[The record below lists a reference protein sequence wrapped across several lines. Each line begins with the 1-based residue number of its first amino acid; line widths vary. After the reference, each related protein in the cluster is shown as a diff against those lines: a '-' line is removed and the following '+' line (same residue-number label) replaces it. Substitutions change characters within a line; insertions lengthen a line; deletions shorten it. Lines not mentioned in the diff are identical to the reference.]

1 MKEKTEFCFV
11 LCKLQKWCMFDLTE
25 FVLIDVYFYSAWCN
39 EMTAI
44 ITTDDLAKDV
54 GGAEAQINLH
64 KEHRKEIDTR
74 AKDFSRFTQTGKN
87 LISKGHFLSDEVGV
101 FGQCLEI

>member
-1 MKEKTEFCFV
+1 M
-11 LCKLQKWCMFDLTE
+11 M
-25 FVLIDVYFYSAWCN
+25 
-39 EMTAI
+39 AI

-54 GGAEAQINLH
+54 ASAEAQINLH

-87 LISKGHFLSDEVGV
+87 LIAQKHFLSDEVYFFV
-101 FGQCLEI
+101 YCNTESKKSNAKTNSNFFA

>member
-1 MKEKTEFCFV
+1 
-11 LCKLQKWCMFDLTE
+11 
-25 FVLIDVYFYSAWCN
+25 
-39 EMTAI
+39 MTAI

-54 GGAEAQINLH
+54 ASAEAQINLH

-87 LISKGHFLSDEVGV
+87 LISKKHFLSDEVFITCVTEGWESRGGV
-101 FGQCLEI
+101 EIM

>member
-1 MKEKTEFCFV
+1 M
-11 LCKLQKWCMFDLTE
+11 M
-25 FVLIDVYFYSAWCN
+25 
-39 EMTAI
+39 AI

-54 GGAEAQINLH
+54 ASAEAQINLH

-87 LISKGHFLSDEVGV
+87 LIAKKHFLSDEV
-101 FGQCLEI
+101 

>member
-1 MKEKTEFCFV
+1 M
-11 LCKLQKWCMFDLTE
+11 M
-25 FVLIDVYFYSAWCN
+25 
-39 EMTAI
+39 AI

-54 GGAEAQINLH
+54 ASAEAQINLH

-87 LISKGHFLSDEVGV
+87 LIAQKHFLSDEVYFLFIATQKAGRAIQKQILS
-101 FGQCLEI
+101 FFT